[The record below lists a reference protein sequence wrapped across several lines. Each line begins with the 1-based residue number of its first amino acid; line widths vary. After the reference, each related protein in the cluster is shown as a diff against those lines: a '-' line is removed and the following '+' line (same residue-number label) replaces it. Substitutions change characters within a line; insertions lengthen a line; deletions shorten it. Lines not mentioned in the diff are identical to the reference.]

1 MNPRSETTSSSIE
14 TERQAVE
21 FARCPRRQSHLFI
34 GHEQDR
40 VRQRGFN
47 SIADSTRTIE
57 GDRHRDIIARLYG
70 PDLRSVE
77 QPRTFLVLHA
87 VGYFLAHGC
96 NLSCQQC
103 SHYSNFHVV
112 GKLPTVE
119 EADAEYWQWSHRLKP
134 KRFALLGGEPLLNPS
149 IIEHIQLARQHWPDS
164 ELMLGTNDFFPSS
177 LPRLTDRASRNT
189 VPTRR

>member
-96 NLSCQQC
+96 NLLCQ
-103 SHYSNFHVV
+103 
-112 GKLPTVE
+112 
-119 EADAEYWQWSHRLKP
+119 
-134 KRFALLGGEPLLNPS
+134 
-149 IIEHIQLARQHWPDS
+149 
-164 ELMLGTNDFFPSS
+164 
-177 LPRLTDRASRNT
+177 
-189 VPTRR
+189 